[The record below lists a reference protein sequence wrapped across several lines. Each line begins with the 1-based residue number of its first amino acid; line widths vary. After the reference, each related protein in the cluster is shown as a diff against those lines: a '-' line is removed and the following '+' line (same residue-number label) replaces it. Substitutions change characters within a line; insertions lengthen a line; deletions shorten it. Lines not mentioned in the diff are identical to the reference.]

1 MLTLFRIYFI
11 PFTVADLLDI
21 LVIAFGIYV
30 LLVLIRGTRARA
42 MISGLAVI
50 LLLVLIAY
58 SLDLKTVSW
67 VVGKLGTVWVIA
79 FLIVFQPELREIL
92 ARVGELPIF
101 RAFTPESTLR
111 VVDDIVES
119 ARVLSET
126 RVGALIAVQRQT
138 SLDFAIRTGKSIDAK
153 LAPELLT
160 TIFSP
165 HAPLHDGGVVV
176 VENRIVSAACE
187 FPLTENPRY
196 RRSLGM
202 RHRAAIGLTEVSDA
216 VVVVVS
222 EETGHIS
229 LALRGYLRK
238 NIPLD
243 VLKRLLEVILSGEK
257 MRGR

>member
-1 MLTLFRIYFI
+1 MITLFHIYFI
-11 PFTVADLLDI
+11 PFTLADLLDI

-30 LLVLIRGTRARA
+30 LLILMRGTRARA
-42 MISGLAVI
+42 MILGLMVI
-50 LLLVLIAY
+50 LLLALVAY
-58 SLDLKTVSW
+58 SLDLKAVSW

-79 FLIVFQPELREIL
+79 FLVVFQPELRELL

-101 RAFTPESTLR
+101 RKLTPERALQ
-111 VVDDIVES
+111 VVDDIVE
-119 ARVLSET
+119 AVRVLSDA
-126 RVGALIAVQRQT
+126 RIGALVAVQRQT
-138 SLDFAIRTGKSIDAK
+138 LLDFAIRTGKSVDAK
-153 LAPELLT
+153 LVPELLI

-165 HAPLHDGGVVV
+165 HTPLHDGGVVI
-176 VENRIVSAACE
+176 VEDRIVSAACE

-196 RRSLGM
+196 RKVLGM

-229 LALRGYLRK
+229 LAVRGYLRK

-257 MRGR
+257 V